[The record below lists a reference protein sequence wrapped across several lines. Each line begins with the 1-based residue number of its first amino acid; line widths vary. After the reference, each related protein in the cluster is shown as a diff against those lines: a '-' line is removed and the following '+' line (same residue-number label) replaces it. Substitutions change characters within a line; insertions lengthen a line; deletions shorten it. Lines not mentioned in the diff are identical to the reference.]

1 MCRMSEKSPAE
12 TTQHW
17 SVTVERNGENIVT
30 IESNYLSGRKISPE
44 DEKVIRNCAH
54 HLLSFIGEGFPQ

>member
-1 MCRMSEKSPAE
+1 MSEERASE

-17 SVTVERNGENIVT
+17 SVTVERNGENVVT
-30 IESNYLSGRKISPE
+30 IDSNCLSGREISPE
-44 DEKVIRNCAH
+44 DEKAIRNCAH